1 VTSILN
7 SSIERARE
15 GSRGYHSGGVVQ
27 DGGDGPVP
35 LSLRSRIEERG
46 QKERRELTA
55 GRNQERKGGWG
66 ETHRCGVKE
75 GEASRAAGRAEAGA
89 VVRGGRIRAA

>member
-1 VTSILN
+1 VTSILT

-35 LSLRSRIEERG
+35 LSLRSGTEERG
-46 QKERRELTA
+46 QKEPLREKLALVT
-55 GRNQERKGGWG
+55 
-66 ETHRCGVKE
+66 GVDRLWQWAMRLLPIKCYK
-75 GEASRAAGRAEAGA
+75 
-89 VVRGGRIRAA
+89 